1 MNMEE
6 LFRSILE
13 QDAAPIVVCAADH
26 TIVYM
31 NPSAKERYSK
41 RGGEA
46 LLGKKLTDCHNA
58 ESNAAIERVFAWF
71 RADKSHNRVFTFRNE
86 KENKDVYMI
95 ALRAPSGELIGY
107 YEKHEYRTPEAGKR
121 YDLS

>member
-1 MNMEE
+1 MDMEE
-6 LFRSILE
+6 LYKSILE
-13 QDAAPIVVCAADH
+13 QDEAPILVCTVDH

-31 NPSAKERYSK
+31 NPSAKERYAN

-58 ESNAAIERVFAWF
+58 ESNAAIERVLAWF
-71 RADKSHNRVFTFRNE
+71 RADRSHNRVFTFRNE

-95 ALRAPSGELIGY
+95 ALRGASGELVGY
-107 YEKHEYRTPEAGKR
+107 YEKHEYRTPET
-121 YDLS
+121 

>member
-1 MNMEE
+1 MEE
-6 LFRSILE
+6 LYKSILE
-13 QDAAPIVVCAADH
+13 QDAAPIVACAMDH

-41 RGGEA
+41 RGGET

-58 ESNAAIERVFAWF
+58 ESNALIERVLAWF
-71 RADKSHNRVFTFRNE
+71 RADRSHNRVFTFRNE

-107 YEKHEYRTPEAGKR
+107 YEKHEYRTPETGKP
-121 YDLS
+121 YDLG

>member
-1 MNMEE
+1 MDMEE
-6 LFRSILE
+6 LYKSILE
-13 QDAAPIVVCAADH
+13 QDEAPIVVCAVDH

-31 NPSAKERYSK
+31 NPSAKERYAN

-58 ESNAAIERVFAWF
+58 ASNAAIERVLAWF
-71 RADKSHNRVFTFRNE
+71 RADKSHNRVFTSRND

-107 YEKHEYRTPEAGKR
+107 YEKHEYRTPEAGEP
-121 YDLS
+121 YDLA